1 VTSKWQQMYRE
12 KLLPTTEA
20 VKKIRSHDRVA
31 FGMCAAEPQG
41 FLKQVH
47 TIADQVEDV
56 SLFFAL
62 MMGNYD
68 WAKPEYARSFKQETW
83 FYGAAA
89 RQAHKSH
96 SGASVIPNNL
106 HRAGKDRYETAPL
119 NMLVHSVSPMDEH
132 GYFSMSLSACFER
145 WVLESAD
152 RVIVE
157 VNPNT
162 PRTFGD
168 TLIHVSQVDWI
179 VETNDPV
186 FTMGNID
193 PGPEEQAIAG
203 HIADMIDDGATI
215 QLGIGG
221 IPNAVATFLKDKR
234 HLGVHTEMIVDA
246 MLDLYEAGVIDNS
259 RKKLDRYK
267 FVGCFAAG
275 SRRLYDWLN
284 NNPSIEIR
292 DGNYTNDPYV
302 MAQQPK
308 MTSINTAIS
317 IDLTGQVCS
326 ESIGPVQY
334 SGTGGQR
341 DTHVG
346 AWMSPGGKGILCL
359 RSTAKNGT
367 VSTITPML
375 AQGSVVTM
383 TRNDVDYV
391 VTEYGVAHLRGLSV
405 HDRAAQLIKIAHPD
419 FREQLTEEALKY
431 GWLPRTTFPVTR

>member
-1 VTSKWQQMYRE
+1 MSTNRWQQMYRE
-12 KLLPTTEA
+12 KLLPISEA

-31 FGMCAAEPQG
+31 SGMCAAEAQG
-41 FLKQVH
+41 FLSQLH
-47 TIADQVEDV
+47 TVADQVEDV
-56 SLFFAL
+56 HLLFSLML
-62 MMGNYD
+62 GKYD
-68 WAKPEYARSFKQETW
+68 WTKPEYAHAFTQEAW
-83 FYGAAA
+83 FYGGTA
-89 RQAHKSH
+89 REMHKHGTSTP
-96 SGASVIPNNL
+96 IPNNL
-106 HRAGKDRYETAPL
+106 HRAGKDQYECNPIHV
-119 NMLVHSVSPMDEH
+119 LVHSVSPMDEH
-132 GYFSMSLSACFER
+132 GYFSMSLSTCYER
-145 WVLESAD
+145 WVLEMAD

-168 TLIHVSQVDWI
+168 TLLHVSQVSWI
-179 VETNDPV
+179 VENNAPV
-186 FTMGNID
+186 FELGNIQ
-193 PGPEEQAIAG
+193 PGPEEKAIAG
-203 HIADMIDDGATI
+203 YVADMVEDGATI

-234 HLGVHTEMIVDA
+234 ELGVHTEMIVDS
-246 MLDLYEAGVIDNS
+246 MLELYEAGVITNS

-267 FVGCFAAG
+267 TVGCFAAG
-275 SRRLYDWLN
+275 SRKLYDWLN

-317 IDLTGQVCS
+317 IDLTGQICS
-326 ESIGPVQY
+326 ESIGPIQY

-346 AWMSPGGKGILCL
+346 AVMSPGGKGIICL

-367 VSTITPML
+367 VSTIAPML

-383 TRNDVDYV
+383 ARNDVDYV
-391 VTEYGVAHLRGLSV
+391 ITEYGVAHLRGFSV
-405 HDRAAQLIKIAHPD
+405 HDRCQQLISIAHPD
-419 FREQLTEEALKY
+419 FRDQLTAEAMKY
-431 GWLPRTTFPVTR
+431 GWLPRKAFALS